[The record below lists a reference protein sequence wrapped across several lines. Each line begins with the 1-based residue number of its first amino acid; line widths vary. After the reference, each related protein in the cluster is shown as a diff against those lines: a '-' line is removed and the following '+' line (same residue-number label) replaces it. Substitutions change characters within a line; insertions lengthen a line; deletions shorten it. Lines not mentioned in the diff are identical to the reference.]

1 MTPVCWRRPVFSD
14 VYAATRGRRT
24 AGRRERKADGY
35 VSSIAS
41 DKKRNNK
48 KARTFLS
55 RKQWVPRFSSVL
67 NPFPLSVSRDFDPVQ
82 KLPPVIIPVYD
93 SETDDS
99 DENGAGDEDDNNDDS
114 DDKIEL

>member
-1 MTPVCWRRPVFSD
+1 MRPNSGQDFI
-14 VYAATRGRRT
+14 YTLYLQQRQIRKETIRKRGCLFHENS
-24 AGRRERKADGY
+24 G
-35 VSSIAS
+35 
-41 DKKRNNK
+41 
-48 KARTFLS
+48 FLGV
-55 RKQWVPRFSSVL
+55 RSSVL

-114 DDKIEL
+114 DDEIEF